1 MNRSCQQAGPCR
13 LRSWSR
19 SGSSLGLGLGMV
31 RFRGVA
37 AAALC
42 VCAGLL
48 PQAGAQTWGQ
58 AQAQAK
64 QALESV
70 NSLLDA
76 PAAPVVAP
84 LAPAPGGATESLAAL
99 LGRVLPRDPQVR
111 VADSLLQA
119 TQQRRLQARSRLGP
133 SVYLSANEGGSSETE
148 FGFPI
153 NRSTSRSEAGL
164 RWNLYNAGNDMA
176 ELNGATRDIDVA
188 EQDLRRAREEVAE
201 RIAETYTDLLRL
213 QTLLPHALQRL
224 DAVRK
229 LVEQVRQQTA
239 AGKTSEA
246 DATQAAT
253 SLLDAEIAHEL
264 LVADLDAA
272 RHKLSA
278 QVGGEVRDAEP
289 LNLPLQW
296 LSAAA
301 QAPAGAGVADASLAN
316 VGLANAGLANASG
329 LVAAARLRADAARD
343 RVRPVV
349 SLLAPRIDLEVRHQ
363 VHDRTV
369 PSPTTL
375 QKDVWQITAR
385 WDFPVM
391 GENAARRTEQQRRAE
406 AAVAEAERVAQ
417 GMQIELQTLGPR
429 IANAERA
436 LAQLERQA
444 AQYTSLV
451 RAGELQFEAGRRSV
465 AQLIQLRDSRFNVE
479 QRRSEQAQRLLS
491 AQLKLLA
498 LQGRLLPAL
507 GLGVN

>member
-1 MNRSCQQAGPCR
+1 MNRSQSAGPR
-13 LRSWSR
+13 GPRPGFGALR
-19 SGSSLGLGLGMV
+19 GA
-31 RFRGVA
+31 A

-42 VCAGLL
+42 LGVGLS

-58 AQAQAK
+58 AQAHAS
-64 QALESV
+64 QALEAV
-70 NSLLDA
+70 KSLLDA
-76 PAAPVVAP
+76 PAAPVVQP
-84 LAPAPGGATESLAAL
+84 LLPAPGGATESLASL
-99 LGRVLPRDPQVR
+99 LSRVLPRDPQVR
-111 VADSLLQA
+111 VADSLLRA

-133 SVYLSANEGGSSETE
+133 SVYLNANEGGSAETE

-153 NRSTSRSEAGL
+153 NRTTSRAEAGL
-164 RWNLYNAGNDMA
+164 RWNLYNAGNDLA

-213 QTLLPHALQRL
+213 QTLLPHALLRL

-246 DATQAAT
+246 DATQASA
-253 SLLDAEIAHEL
+253 SLLDAEIAHEQL
-264 LVADLDAA
+264 AADLDAA
-272 RHKLSA
+272 RRKLAA

-289 LNLPLQW
+289 LKLPLQW
-296 LSAAA
+296 LAATA
-301 QAPAGAGVADASLAN
+301 PAPAGAGVADA
-316 VGLANAGLANASG
+316 GLANAGLADAGLADASG
-329 LVAAARLRADAARD
+329 LVAAARLRADAARE
-343 RVRPVV
+343 RVRPVL

-363 VHDRTV
+363 LHDRTL

-375 QKDVWQITAR
+375 QKDVWQLTAR

-406 AAVAEAERVAQ
+406 AAQAEAERVAQ
-417 GMQIELQTLGPR
+417 GLQIELQTLGPR

-465 AQLIQLRDSRFNVE
+465 SQLIQLRDSRFNVE
-479 QRRSEQAQRLLS
+479 QRRSEQAQRLLA

-507 GLGVN
+507 GLGSVN

>member
-1 MNRSCQQAGPCR
+1 MNRSQQAGPR
-13 LRSWSR
+13 GSR
-19 SGSSLGLGLGMV
+19 SGSGQGLGLGKV
-31 RFRGVA
+31 RFHGVA

-42 VCAGLL
+42 LCAGLAT
-48 PQAGAQTWGQ
+48 QARAQTWGQ
-58 AQAQAK
+58 AQAQAT

-70 NSLLDA
+70 KSLLDA
-76 PAAPVVAP
+76 PAAPVLAP
-84 LAPAPGGATESLAAL
+84 LAAAPGGATESLAAL
-99 LGRVLPRDPQVR
+99 LGRVLARDPQVR

-153 NRSTSRSEAGL
+153 KRTTSRSEAGL
-164 RWNLYNAGNDMA
+164 RWNLSNAGNDMA

-213 QTLLPHALQRL
+213 QTLLPHAAQRL

-264 LVADLDAA
+264 LAADLDAA
-272 RHKLSA
+272 RKKLAA

-296 LSAAA
+296 LAAA
-301 QAPAGAGVADASLAN
+301 APTAAGVADAS
-316 VGLANAGLANASG
+316 GLL
-329 LVAAARLRADAARD
+329 AAARLRADAARD
-343 RVRPVV
+343 RVRPVA

-391 GENAARRTEQQRRAE
+391 GESAARRTEQQRRAE
-406 AAVAEAERVAQ
+406 AALAEAERVAL
-417 GMQIELQTLGPR
+417 GLQIELQTLAPR

-444 AQYTSLV
+444 AQYSSLV

-479 QRRSEQAQRLLS
+479 QRRSEQGQRLLA

-507 GLGVN
+507 GLASAN

>member
-1 MNRSCQQAGPCR
+1 MNRSKQAGPR
-13 LRSWSR
+13 
-19 SGSSLGLGLGMV
+19 GSKSGLGPL
-31 RFRGVA
+31 RGVA
-37 AAALC
+37 AVALC
-42 VCAGLL
+42 LCAGLAS
-48 PQAGAQTWGQ
+48 QVEAQTWGQ
-58 AQAQAK
+58 AQAQAT
-64 QALESV
+64 QAIEV
-70 NSLLDA
+70 VKSLLDA
-76 PAAPVVAP
+76 PAAPVLAP

-133 SVYLSANEGGSSETE
+133 SVYLSANEGGSTETE

-213 QTLLPHALQRL
+213 QTLLPHALLRL

-264 LVADLDAA
+264 LAADLDAA
-272 RHKLSA
+272 RQKLAA
-278 QVGGEVRDAEP
+278 QVGDEVRDAEP

-296 LSAAA
+296 LAATA
-301 QAPAGAGVADASLAN
+301 PAPAGAGLAD
-316 VGLANAGLANASG
+316 ASG

-343 RVRPVV
+343 RVRPVA

-363 VHDRTV
+363 LHDHTV
-369 PSPTTL
+369 PSLTTL
-375 QKDVWQITAR
+375 QKEVWQITAR

-406 AAVAEAERVAQ
+406 AALAEAERVAQ
-417 GMQIELQTLGPR
+417 GMQIELQTLAPR

>member
-1 MNRSCQQAGPCR
+1 MNRSNQAGPHG
-13 LRSWSR
+13 SR
-19 SGSSLGLGLGMV
+19 SGFGAL
-31 RFRGVA
+31 RGVA

-42 VCAGLL
+42 LCAGLS
-48 PQAGAQTWGQ
+48 PQAHAQAWGQ
-58 AQAQAK
+58 RLASQAIEAMK
-64 QALESV
+64 
-70 NSLLDA
+70 SLLDA
-76 PAAPVVAP
+76 PAAPVAPP
-84 LAPAPGGATESLAAL
+84 LAPAPVGSTESLASL

-133 SVYLSANEGGSSETE
+133 SVYLNANEGGSAETE

-153 NRSTSRSEAGL
+153 KRSTSRAEAGV

-213 QTLLPHALQRL
+213 QTLLPHAGQRL

-246 DATQAAT
+246 DATQASA
-253 SLLDAEIAHEL
+253 SLLDAEIAHEQ

-272 RHKLSA
+272 RKKLAA
-278 QVGGEVRDAEP
+278 QVGGAVRDAEP

-301 QAPAGAGVADASLAN
+301 AAPASASLADAGLAD
-316 VGLANAGLANASG
+316 VGLAGTSG
-329 LVAAARLRADAARD
+329 LMAAARVRADAARE
-343 RVRPVV
+343 RVRPVL

-363 VHDRTV
+363 LHDRTL
-369 PSPTTL
+369 PSLTTL
-375 QKDVWQITAR
+375 QKEVWQLTAR

-406 AAVAEAERVAQ
+406 AALAEAERVAQ
-417 GMQIELQTLGPR
+417 GVQIELQTLGPR

-465 AQLIQLRDSRFNVE
+465 SQLIQLRDSRFNVE
-479 QRRSEQAQRLLS
+479 QRRSEQAQRLLA

-507 GLGVN
+507 GLGGAH

>member
-1 MNRSCQQAGPCR
+1 MNRSKQAGPNGSR
-13 LRSWSR
+13 PGFGVLR
-19 SGSSLGLGLGMV
+19 GA
-31 RFRGVA
+31 A

-42 VCAGLL
+42 LCAGLS
-48 PQAGAQTWGQ
+48 PQAHAQAWGQ
-58 AQAQAK
+58 ARASQAIEAVK
-64 QALESV
+64 
-70 NSLLDA
+70 SLLDA
-76 PAAPVVAP
+76 PAVPVVPP
-84 LAPAPGGATESLAAL
+84 LAPAPGGATESLASL

-133 SVYLSANEGGSSETE
+133 SVYLNANEGGSAETE

-153 NRSTSRSEAGL
+153 KRSTSRAEAGV
-164 RWNLYNAGNDMA
+164 RWNLYNAGNDRA

-213 QTLLPHALQRL
+213 QTLLPHALLRL

-246 DATQAAT
+246 DATQASA

-264 LVADLDAA
+264 LAADLDAA
-272 RHKLSA
+272 RKKLA
-278 QVGGEVRDAEP
+278 TQVGGEVRDAEP

-296 LSAAA
+296 LPAVAAA
-301 QAPAGAGVADASLAN
+301 PSSAGLADAGLAGAGLVD
-316 VGLANAGLANASG
+316 AGLAGASG
-329 LVAAARLRADAARD
+329 LVAAARVRADAARE
-343 RVRPVV
+343 RVRPVL

-363 VHDRTV
+363 LHDRTL

-375 QKDVWQITAR
+375 QKDVWQLTAR

-391 GENAARRTEQQRRAE
+391 GESAARRTEQQRRAE
-406 AAVAEAERVAQ
+406 ASMAEAERVAQ
-417 GMQIELQTLGPR
+417 GMQIELQALGPR

-436 LAQLERQA
+436 LAQLARQA

-451 RAGELQFEAGRRSV
+451 RAAELQFDAGRRSV
-465 AQLIQLRDSRFNVE
+465 SQLIQLRDSRFNVE
-479 QRRSEQAQRLLS
+479 QRRSEQAQRLLA

-507 GLGVN
+507 GLGSAN

>member
-1 MNRSCQQAGPCR
+1 MNRSKQAGPNGSR
-13 LRSWSR
+13 PGSGVLR
-19 SGSSLGLGLGMV
+19 GA
-31 RFRGVA
+31 A

-42 VCAGLL
+42 LCAGLS
-48 PQAGAQTWGQ
+48 PQVHAQAWGQ
-58 AQAQAK
+58 ARASQAIEAVK
-64 QALESV
+64 
-70 NSLLDA
+70 SLLDA
-76 PAAPVVAP
+76 PAAPVVPP
-84 LAPAPGGATESLAAL
+84 LAPAPGGATESLASL

-133 SVYLSANEGGSSETE
+133 SVYLNANEGGSAETE

-153 NRSTSRSEAGL
+153 KRSTSRAEAGV

-188 EQDLRRAREEVAE
+188 ELDLRRAREEVAE

-213 QTLLPHALQRL
+213 QTLLPHAVQRL

-246 DATQAAT
+246 DATQASA

-264 LVADLDAA
+264 LAADLDAA
-272 RHKLSA
+272 RKKLA
-278 QVGGEVRDAEP
+278 TQVGGEVRDAEP

-296 LSAAA
+296 LSAVAA
-301 QAPAGAGVADASLAN
+301 APSSAGLADA
-316 VGLANAGLANASG
+316 GLVNAGLAGASG
-329 LVAAARLRADAARD
+329 LVAAARVRADAARE
-343 RVRPVV
+343 RVRPVL

-363 VHDRTV
+363 LHDRTL

-375 QKDVWQITAR
+375 QKDVWQLTAR

-391 GENAARRTEQQRRAE
+391 GESAARRTEQQRRAE
-406 AAVAEAERVAQ
+406 ASMAEAERVAQ
-417 GMQIELQTLGPR
+417 GMQIELQALGPR

-436 LAQLERQA
+436 LAQLARQA

-451 RAGELQFEAGRRSV
+451 RAAELQFDAGRRSV
-465 AQLIQLRDSRFNVE
+465 SQLIQLRDSRFNVE
-479 QRRSEQAQRLLS
+479 QRRSEQAQRLLA

-507 GLGVN
+507 GLGSAN

>member
-1 MNRSCQQAGPCR
+1 MNRSQQAGPCGPRSGFVRVRPLRR
-13 LRSWSR
+13 LRR
-19 SGSSLGLGLGMV
+19 LRG
-31 RFRGVA
+31 GVA
-37 AAALC
+37 LALC
-42 VCAGLL
+42 LCAGTA
-48 PQAGAQTWGQ
+48 PQAWAQGWGQ
-58 AQAQAK
+58 AQAS
-64 QALESV
+64 QALAAV
-70 NSLLDA
+70 KSLLDA
-76 PAAPVVAP
+76 PAAPLVPA
-84 LAPAPGGATESLAAL
+84 LAPAPAGATESLASV

-111 VADSLLQA
+111 VADALLQA

-133 SVYLSANEGGSSETE
+133 SVYLNANEGGSTETE

-153 NRSTSRSEAGL
+153 NRSTSRAEAGV

-176 ELNGATRDIDVA
+176 ELTGATRDIDAA

-213 QTLLPHALQRL
+213 QTLLPHAAQRL

-229 LVEQVRQQTA
+229 LVDQVRQQTA

-246 DATQAAT
+246 DATQASA

-264 LVADLDAA
+264 LAADLDAA
-272 RHKLSA
+272 RSKLAA

-296 LSAAA
+296 LSAATA
-301 QAPAGAGVADASLAN
+301 AAAGAGVAD
-316 VGLANAGLANASG
+316 ASG

-343 RVRPVV
+343 RVRPVL

-363 VHDRTV
+363 LHDRTL

-375 QKDVWQITAR
+375 QKEVWQLTAR

-391 GENAARRTEQQRRAE
+391 GESAARRTEQQRRAE
-406 AAVAEAERVAQ
+406 AALAEAERVAQ

-436 LAQLERQA
+436 LAQLARQA

-451 RAGELQFEAGRRSV
+451 RAGELQFEAGRRTVS
-465 AQLIQLRDSRFNVE
+465 QLIQLRDSRFNVE
-479 QRRSEQAQRLLS
+479 QRRSEQAQRLLA

-507 GLGVN
+507 GLASGN

>member
-1 MNRSCQQAGPCR
+1 MNRSKQAGPHG
-13 LRSWSR
+13 SR
-19 SGSSLGLGLGMV
+19 SGFGAL
-31 RFRGVA
+31 RGVA

-42 VCAGLL
+42 LGAGLS

-58 AQAQAK
+58 AQAQTS
-64 QALESV
+64 QALEAV
-70 NSLLDA
+70 RSLLDA
-76 PAAPVVAP
+76 PAEPVVPP
-84 LAPAPGGATESLAAL
+84 LAPAPVGNTESLASL

-133 SVYLSANEGGSSETE
+133 SVYLVANEGGSTETE

-153 NRSTSRSEAGL
+153 KRSTSRAEAGV
-164 RWNLYNAGNDMA
+164 RWNLYNAGNDRA

-188 EQDLRRAREEVAE
+188 EQDLRRAREDVAE

-213 QTLLPHALQRL
+213 QTLLPHALLRL

-246 DATQAAT
+246 DATQASA
-253 SLLDAEIAHEL
+253 SLLDAEIAHEQ

-272 RHKLSA
+272 RKKLAA

-301 QAPAGAGVADASLAN
+301 AAPAGAGVAD
-316 VGLANAGLANASG
+316 VGLADVGLADVGLADTSG
-329 LVAAARLRADAARD
+329 LVAAARVRADAARE
-343 RVRPVV
+343 RVRPVL

-363 VHDRTV
+363 LHDRTL

-375 QKDVWQITAR
+375 QKEVWQLTAR

-406 AAVAEAERVAQ
+406 AALAEAERVAQ
-417 GMQIELQTLGPR
+417 GMQIELQALGPR

-465 AQLIQLRDSRFNVE
+465 SQLIQLRDSRFNVE
-479 QRRSEQAQRLLS
+479 QRRSEQAQRLLA

>member
-1 MNRSCQQAGPCR
+1 MNRSKQAGPR
-13 LRSWSR
+13 
-19 SGSSLGLGLGMV
+19 GSKSGLGPL
-31 RFRGVA
+31 RGVA
-37 AAALC
+37 AVALC
-42 VCAGLL
+42 LCAGLAS
-48 PQAGAQTWGQ
+48 QVEAQTWGQ
-58 AQAQAK
+58 AQAQAT
-64 QALESV
+64 QAIEV
-70 NSLLDA
+70 VKSLLDA
-76 PAAPVVAP
+76 PAAPVLAP

-133 SVYLSANEGGSSETE
+133 SVYLSANEGGSTETE

-213 QTLLPHALQRL
+213 QTLLPHALLRL

-264 LVADLDAA
+264 LAADLDAA
-272 RHKLSA
+272 RQKLAA
-278 QVGGEVRDAEP
+278 QVGDEVRDAEP

-296 LSAAA
+296 LAATA
-301 QAPAGAGVADASLAN
+301 RAPAGAGVAD
-316 VGLANAGLANASG
+316 VGLADAGLAGAGLAGASG
-329 LVAAARLRADAARD
+329 LVAAARLRADAARE
-343 RVRPVV
+343 RVRPVL
-349 SLLAPRIDLEVRHQ
+349 SLLAPRIDLELRHQ
-363 VHDRTV
+363 LHDRTL

-375 QKDVWQITAR
+375 QKDVWQLTAR

-391 GENAARRTEQQRRAE
+391 GESAARRTEQQRRAE
-406 AAVAEAERVAQ
+406 AALAEAERVAQ
-417 GMQIELQTLGPR
+417 GLQIELQTLGPR
-429 IANAERA
+429 IANAQRA

-465 AQLIQLRDSRFNVE
+465 SQLIQLRDSRFNVE
-479 QRRSEQAQRLLS
+479 QRRSEQAQRLLA

-507 GLGVN
+507 GLGSVN